1 MSCIYIYTYIYIYR
15 EREREKERESILN
28 LLKEANNPKNVTR
41 KWNIAN
47 HQSNAG
53 YGAGDEIIYR
63 TEVLKSNLCYYNDA
77 YILVTGDITIIGH
90 QEAQVAFK
98 NCAPFTKCTTK
109 IDETTIDD
117 AEILDLV
124 TPMYNLI

>member
-1 MSCIYIYTYIYIYR
+1 M
-15 EREREKERESILN
+15 
-28 LLKEANNPKNVTR
+28 KEAKDPRYVTR

-47 HQSNAG
+47 HQSNAD
-53 YGAGDEIIYR
+53 YGAGDEIIYS

-77 YILVTGDITIIGH
+77 YILVTDDITIIGH

>member
-1 MSCIYIYTYIYIYR
+1 M
-15 EREREKERESILN
+15 
-28 LLKEANNPKNVTR
+28 KEANNPIYVTR
-41 KWNIAN
+41 KWNIDN
-47 HQSNAG
+47 YQSNAD
-53 YGAGDEIIYR
+53 YGAGDEIIYS

-77 YILVTGDITIIGH
+77 YILVTGDITFIGH

-98 NCAPFTKCTTK
+98 NCVPFTKCTTK

>member
-1 MSCIYIYTYIYIYR
+1 M
-15 EREREKERESILN
+15 
-28 LLKEANNPKNVTR
+28 KEANNPIYVTR
-41 KWNIAN
+41 KWNIDN
-47 HQSNAG
+47 YQSNAD
-53 YGAGDEIIYR
+53 YGAGDEIIYS

-98 NCAPFTKCTTK
+98 NCARF
-109 IDETTIDD
+109 

>member
-1 MSCIYIYTYIYIYR
+1 M
-15 EREREKERESILN
+15 
-28 LLKEANNPKNVTR
+28 KEANNPIYVTR
-41 KWNIAN
+41 KWNIDN
-47 HQSNAG
+47 YQSNAD
-53 YGAGDEIIYR
+53 YGAGDEIIYS

-98 NCAPFTKCTTK
+98 NCAPFTKFTTK